1 LAGITSF
8 SAYVPYNRLE
18 RKRIAAAHGKRG
30 SSGERAVANYD
41 EDSLTMAVAAA
52 RSCLETVGAECLDS
66 VHFAST
72 TAPNKDK
79 QSAAHITSIIDRE
92 GAMRTAD
99 FGGTLRAGASA
110 MLAALDLA
118 EKGKN
123 TLVAIADCRMGAPDG
138 PFEASFGDGAAAFC
152 FGSENVIAECL
163 GTYSA
168 AHDFYDTWRDEN
180 DKFVRFFEDRFALN
194 EGFVPFVLESIQ
206 GILEQTGLKPADF
219 ARVVIDASNDKK
231 TGMIL
236 KQAGFRPEQGCEG
249 LISCFGYSGAA
260 YAPTLLVGA
269 LEQSSVGDLILYVS
283 YGEGS
288 DAMVFKVIGEPK
300 PGGNK
305 GVAYFKENKKNTLT
319 YDKYI
324 RWKQLMEYEPQ
335 RRPPFTRSS
344 LPDFYRKRKKNLA
357 CYGTVCTECGTP
369 HFPPSRICI
378 HCASIDK
385 MEPYSFLSKKA
396 KLATFSVDYLA
407 YSLDSPNIVVVV
419 DFEGGGRMFTNI
431 VDCDIDK
438 VAIDMPVT
446 LVYRKMYSA
455 GGIHTYFWKCVPA
468 SEAVK

>member
-1 LAGITSF
+1 MAGITSF
-8 SAYVPYNRLE
+8 SAYVPFNRLD
-18 RKRIAAAHGKRG
+18 RKRIAAAYEKR
-30 SSGERAVANYD
+30 SLPGEKAVANYD

-52 RSCLETVGAECLDS
+52 RSCLETAGVGALDS
-66 VHFAST
+66 VYFAST

-99 FGGTLRAGASA
+99 FGGSLRAGASA

-118 EKGKN
+118 EQGKN
-123 TLVAIADCRMGAPDG
+123 TLVAVADCRMGAPDG
-138 PFEASFGDGAAAFC
+138 PYEASFGDGAAALC

-163 GTYSA
+163 GSYSA
-168 AHDFYDTWRDEN
+168 AHDFYDTWRDEK
-180 DKFVRFFEDRFALN
+180 DTFVRFFEDRFAIN

-206 GILEQTGLKPADF
+206 GVLKKTGLKPQDF
-219 ARVVIDASNDKK
+219 AKVVVDASTDKRAS
-231 TGMIL
+231 MIL
-236 KQAGFRPEQGCEG
+236 KKAGFTTEQACEG
-249 LISCFGYSGAA
+249 LIGCFGYSGVA

-288 DAMVFKVIGEPK
+288 DAIVFKVTGETK
-300 PGGNK
+300 PGGGK

-319 YDKYI
+319 YEKYI

-335 RRPPFTRSS
+335 RRPAFTRSS

-357 CYGTVCTECGTP
+357 CYGTVCTACGTP

-378 HCASIDK
+378 HCAAIDQ
-385 MEPYSFLSKKA
+385 MEPYSFLEKKA

-407 YSLDSPNIVVVV
+407 SSLDSPNLVVVV

-431 VDCDIDK
+431 VDCDMDK

-455 GGIHTYFWKCVPA
+455 DGINTYFWKCVPA
-468 SEAVK
+468 STAAK